1 MSTISGYKYQIALH
15 YYNRPVE
22 VEISVLSPGPI
33 TLKKRG
39 ETNIKVSLLLKFLI
53 LKPPI

>member
-22 VEISVLSPGPI
+22 VEISVLSPGPR

-39 ETNIKVSLLLKFLI
+39 KTEKKENRKVSLLLNF
-53 LKPPI
+53 

>member
-15 YYNRPVE
+15 YNNSPVE
-22 VEISVLSPGPI
+22 VEISISVLSPGPR

-39 ETNIKVSLLLKFLI
+39 KTKKEENRKVSLLLNF
-53 LKPPI
+53 